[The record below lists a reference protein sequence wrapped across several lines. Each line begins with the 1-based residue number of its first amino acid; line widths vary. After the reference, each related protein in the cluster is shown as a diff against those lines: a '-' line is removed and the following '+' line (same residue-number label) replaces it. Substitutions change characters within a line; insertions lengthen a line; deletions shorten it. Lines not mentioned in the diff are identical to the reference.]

1 MIDMSQNLRR
11 LRNSKMSLKKKYT
24 HGKKNL
30 IMSESTE
37 KVQPAIPC
45 LFFYPQGFW
54 KELESQE
61 LGQRNLCQGVKKNFT
76 SLSAI

>member
-1 MIDMSQNLRR
+1 
-11 LRNSKMSLKKKYT
+11 
-24 HGKKNL
+24 
-30 IMSESTE
+30 MSESTE